1 MTMEKQPF
9 EDVSPIKNGDFP
21 ANPSHSSRDCNF
33 HHLVTLTP
41 RIEPRHLPTP
51 KAVVGVEASAARVAG
66 LSGVSWKFASG
77 EFFSAA
83 PVCGNDDYYISISN
97 TKREEATDDG

>member
-1 MTMEKQPF
+1 MTMEKQTF
-9 EDVSPIKNGDFP
+9 EDVSPITKNGDFP

-41 RIEPRHLPTP
+41 QIKPRHLPTP

-66 LSGVSWKFASG
+66 LSGVSWRFASSQVVTWEG
-77 EFFSAA
+77 NS
-83 PVCGNDDYYISISN
+83 PPLPPGCGNDD
-97 TKREEATDDG
+97 